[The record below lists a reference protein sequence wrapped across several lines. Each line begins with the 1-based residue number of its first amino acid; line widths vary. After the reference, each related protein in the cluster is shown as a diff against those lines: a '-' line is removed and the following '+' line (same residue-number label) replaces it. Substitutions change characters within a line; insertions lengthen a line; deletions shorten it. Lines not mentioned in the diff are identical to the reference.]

1 MKLTCLY
8 DVLACRRLSSLVL
21 ELAQSCA
28 HIPASPKA
36 CVSIAS
42 APLDN
47 SLSVHVQGLLLI
59 LAPIIY

>member
-1 MKLTCLY
+1 MKLTRLCG
-8 DVLACRRLSSLVL
+8 VLACRRVSSLVL

-36 CVSIAS
+36 CVSIAG